1 MGRMSWAWEAL
12 VVLLLILANAAF
24 AAGEMA
30 VITARVGRLE
40 RRRRAGDRRAAVA
53 LGLVEH
59 RERLLAAVQ
68 IGITLIGTLASAYS
82 GARIAATIA
91 EGLRT
96 WPLLAPYSETLAL
109 GIVVAA
115 LTYVSLVVGELVPK
129 RLGLA
134 RAEDV
139 AVALAPALESF
150 ARAVAPAVGLLT
162 RSANALLWLLTQGR
176 EPARRM
182 TREDFGALVEETVRA
197 GLLEPAT
204 AEVLSD
210 VLRVTRRSLEEIMT
224 PRTDLVG
231 LPVTASFDDVL
242 QTVRASTYSRFPVYE
257 GDLDH
262 IVGVL
267 HARDLVGHDPRE
279 DWRALLRPVL
289 RIPGTVRV
297 LDALR
302 QFQTHRAHA
311 AVVLDEY
318 GGTAGWVTLEDI
330 LEEIVGEIP
339 SEYGAEEPSIVVR
352 EDGSLL
358 VDGRT
363 PLHQLLGHLGL
374 EEEAIDTGEAT
385 TAAGLVLQLTGH
397 IPSVGERV
405 VFAGYELEVVDL
417 DGRRVDKLLVRPLPH
432 EEASSSGGSG
442 P

>member
-1 MGRMSWAWEAL
+1 
-12 VVLLLILANAAF
+12 
-24 AAGEMA
+24 
-30 VITARVGRLE
+30 
-40 RRRRAGDRRAAVA
+40 
-53 LGLVEH
+53 
-59 RERLLAAVQ
+59 
-68 IGITLIGTLASAYS
+68 
-82 GARIAATIA
+82 
-91 EGLRT
+91 
-96 WPLLAPYSETLAL
+96 
-109 GIVVAA
+109 
-115 LTYVSLVVGELVPK
+115 
-129 RLGLA
+129 
-134 RAEDV
+134 
-139 AVALAPALESF
+139 
-150 ARAVAPAVGLLT
+150 
-162 RSANALLWLLTQGR
+162 
-176 EPARRM
+176 M

-197 GLLEPAT
+197 GLLEPTA

-210 VLRVTRRSLEEIMT
+210 VMRVTRRSLEEIMT
-224 PRTDLVG
+224 PRTDVIG
-231 LPVTASFDDVL
+231 LPVKASFQDVL
-242 QTVRASTYSRFPVYE
+242 QTVRASPYSRFPVYE

-267 HARDLVGHDPRE
+267 HARDLVGCDPHE
-279 DWRALLRPVL
+279 DWRVLLRPVL

-363 PLHQLLGHLGL
+363 PLYELLGHLGL

-385 TAAGLVLQLTGH
+385 TAAGLVLHLTGR

-405 VFAGYELEVVDL
+405 TFAGYEIEVVDL
-417 DGRRVDKLLVRPLPH
+417 DGRRIDKLLVRPIRREGVPPT
-432 EEASSSGGSG
+432 GGSG
-442 P
+442 V

>member
-1 MGRMSWAWEAL
+1 MSWAWEAL
-12 VVLLLILANAAF
+12 VVLLLVLANAAF

-30 VITARVGRLE
+30 VITARAARLE
-40 RRRRAGDRRAAVA
+40 RRKRTGDRRAAAA
-53 LGLVEH
+53 LRLVEQ

-68 IGITLIGTLASAYS
+68 IGITLVGTLASAYS

-91 EGLRT
+91 EGLRS
-96 WPLLAPYSETLAL
+96 WPPLSPYSEPLAL
-109 GIVVAA
+109 GIVVAV

-129 RLGLA
+129 RLSLA

-139 AVALAPALESF
+139 AVVLARPLEVF
-150 ARAVAPAVGLLT
+150 AWAVGPAVGLLT

-176 EPARRM
+176 ESARRM

-197 GLLEPAT
+197 GLLDPAT

-210 VLRVTRRSLEEIMT
+210 VVRVTRRSLEEIMT
-224 PRTDLVG
+224 PRTDIIG
-231 LPVTASFDDVL
+231 LPVTAPFDDVL
-242 QTVRASTYSRFPVYE
+242 RTVRDSTYSRFPVYE

-267 HARDLVGHDPRE
+267 HARDLVGCDPHA

-289 RIPGTVRV
+289 QLPGTVRV

-302 QFQTHRAHA
+302 QFQAHRAHA

-339 SEYGAEEPSIVVR
+339 SEYGAEEPSIVIR

-363 PLHQLLGHLGL
+363 PLHQLLAHLGL

-385 TAAGLVLQLTGH
+385 TAAGLVLHLTGR

-405 VFAGYELEVVDL
+405 AFAGYQIEVVDL
-417 DGRRVDKLLVRPLPH
+417 DGRRVDKLLVRPLRREGAPP
-432 EEASSSGGSG
+432 SDGSCA
-442 P
+442 